1 MKNVTLKDVARAA
14 GVSYSTVS
22 RSLSGSPQ
30 IGRETRERI
39 LRLCDEM
46 GYTKNYVAR
55 SMVMRRTELIGLV
68 VPSIDN
74 QFMAELAYHA
84 EMSARAR
91 GYNLMLCNSG
101 PDLRQEKAV
110 VKLLVGRQVDG
121 MLIVPQEHRSC
132 EELRVYTE
140 QVPTVFLSE
149 DLRDEP
155 LSCVTTDNTGA
166 TYLAM
171 EYLRSLGHR
180 EILYFGRRH
189 TVTHQLRA
197 EGYLRACRDMGLTP
211 RIVDSSFPRSSVA
224 GGYELARELFTKPLD
239 YTAILAS
246 TDSNAL
252 GILRAAEVV
261 DRYAG
266 HGFSGLVVTD
276 HLHPEYLSRIDTDH
290 NWDHVIDH
298 YLAGYRASKARGDE
312 LGLDVILGAELRF
325 PENDNDYLVYG
336 IDEAWLRANPY
347 LCCMSAREF
356 YRKFHDQVLIVHAH
370 PYRDGNTTVFEDAVH
385 GTEILN
391 AHPRHENHNDRALE
405 LAKRHPEY
413 LRLAGSDTHEDG
425 DECRAGVLLP
435 ERVRDS
441 FAYRRMI
448 EGRCFRLW
456 SPVFPELAAADEA
469 LRRAEPAE

>member
-101 PDLRQEKAV
+101 P
-110 VKLLVGRQVDG
+110 
-121 MLIVPQEHRSC
+121 
-132 EELRVYTE
+132 
-140 QVPTVFLSE
+140 

-252 GILRAAEVV
+252 GILRAA
-261 DRYAG
+261 
-266 HGFSGLVVTD
+266 
-276 HLHPEYLSRIDTDH
+276 
-290 NWDHVIDH
+290 
-298 YLAGYRASKARGDE
+298 DE
-312 LGLDVILGAELRF
+312 LGIRV
-325 PENDNDYLVYG
+325 PEQLSLMGFDNIASAAMPR
-336 IDEAWLRANPY
+336 IDL
-347 LCCMSAREF
+347 
-356 YRKFHDQVLIVHAH
+356 
-370 PYRDGNTTVFEDAVH
+370 TTVEQSKREMALQAV
-385 GTEILN
+385 EILLDKIERGTQGYV
-391 AHPRHENHNDRALE
+391 HQILMPSLVKRSSCRAL
-405 LAKRHPEY
+405 
-413 LRLAGSDTHEDG
+413 T
-425 DECRAGVLLP
+425 
-435 ERVRDS
+435 
-441 FAYRRMI
+441 
-448 EGRCFRLW
+448 
-456 SPVFPELAAADEA
+456 
-469 LRRAEPAE
+469 

>member
-224 GGYELARELFTKPLD
+224 GGYGHPGLHGLQRPG
-239 YTAILAS
+239 
-246 TDSNAL
+246 DSA
-252 GILRAAEVV
+252 GGGRAWDQGAGAAES
-261 DRYAG
+261 D
-266 HGFSGLVVTD
+266 
-276 HLHPEYLSRIDTDH
+276 
-290 NWDHVIDH
+290 
-298 YLAGYRASKARGDE
+298 
-312 LGLDVILGAELRF
+312 
-325 PENDNDYLVYG
+325 G
-336 IDEAWLRANPY
+336 I
-347 LCCMSAREF
+347 
-356 YRKFHDQVLIVHAH
+356 
-370 PYRDGNTTVFEDAVH
+370 
-385 GTEILN
+385 
-391 AHPRHENHNDRALE
+391 
-405 LAKRHPEY
+405 
-413 LRLAGSDTHEDG
+413 
-425 DECRAGVLLP
+425 
-435 ERVRDS
+435 
-441 FAYRRMI
+441 
-448 EGRCFRLW
+448 
-456 SPVFPELAAADEA
+456 
-469 LRRAEPAE
+469 